1 MRSKLRSKI
10 MMSAVALAT
19 LAAAAPAFADD
30 EGPDQRPSFPMP
42 AATFKQ
48 HIDAKQ
54 AKMREHA
61 EKRISQLPADQAK
74 DARAKLDAK
83 LAAMNAEVA
92 KAIADGTVTKE
103 EAQAVRAAGGHGKGG
118 DCDHHHGGD
127 KK

>member
-1 MRSKLRSKI
+1 MRSKI
-10 MMSAVALAT
+10 IVSAVTFMA

-30 EGPDQRPSFPMP
+30 KAPDRHPSFPMP

-54 AKMREHA
+54 AKMRQHA
-61 EKRISQLPADQAK
+61 EKRIAQLPADQQK

-92 KAIADGTVTKE
+92 KAIADGTVTKN
-103 EAQAVRAAGGHGKGG
+103 EAHAVRAAGGHEKGG
-118 DCDHHHGGD
+118 GACDHHEGGQ

>member
-1 MRSKLRSKI
+1 MRSKI
-10 MMSAVALAT
+10 IVSAVTFMA

-30 EGPDQRPSFPMP
+30 KAPDHRPSFPMP

-61 EKRISQLPADQAK
+61 EKRIAQLPADQQK

-83 LAAMNAEVA
+83 IVAMNAEVA
-92 KAIADGTVTKE
+92 RAVADGTVTKN
-103 EAQAVRAAGGHGKGG
+103 EAHAVRAAGGHGER
-118 DCDHHHGGD
+118 CDHHKGGGE

>member
-1 MRSKLRSKI
+1 MRSKI
-10 MMSAVALAT
+10 IVSAVTFMA

-30 EGPDQRPSFPMP
+30 EAPDRHPSFPMP

-54 AKMREHA
+54 AKMRQHA
-61 EKRISQLPADQAK
+61 EKRIAQLPADQQK

-92 KAIADGTVTKE
+92 KAIADC
-103 EAQAVRAAGGHGKGG
+103 Q
-118 DCDHHHGGD
+118 
-127 KK
+127 